1 MDITINFTNLY
12 TTVARSLSIIAK
24 RSVDDNG
31 ESTFKN
37 ITLGTREVDIIS
49 DYLRQAAIDVA
60 TELSA
65 FITASTDTSVT
76 ITMPDNYN
84 SSLQPFVQKSYDA
97 YCVSYALYSW
107 LFITAP
113 RLAEKY
119 SGDCTRQIQA
129 LVVLLHQ
136 KKSPTPVA
144 SSPLDINTNVET
156 ISEFEEEEE
165 DNDNN
170 NP

>member
-84 SSLQPFVQKSYDA
+84 SSCRSHAMPIAYHMPCIHGSSSLRHGSLRSIVGIAHDKYRLLSFCYTKRNLPLQSHQVRSTSIPMLRQYLNLKKKKKTT
-97 YCVSYALYSW
+97 
-107 LFITAP
+107 ITITH
-113 RLAEKY
+113 K
-119 SGDCTRQIQA
+119 
-129 LVVLLHQ
+129 
-136 KKSPTPVA
+136 
-144 SSPLDINTNVET
+144 TNG
-156 ISEFEEEEE
+156 
-165 DNDNN
+165 
-170 NP
+170 